1 MEASNLF
8 LKHQRKQQ
16 TKKEELLERGHFL
29 AKWKIILSSKK
40 NEASLS
46 FLNLSTNIEKTHF
59 FAYKFMV
66 LLLLIDL
73 ENGMFGEKYSLVAT
87 PRVERIAHT
96 NCSKI

>member
-46 FLNLSTNIEKTHF
+46 FLDLSTNIEKPISLEQKIKIKSTHCLKI
-59 FAYKFMV
+59 Y
-66 LLLLIDL
+66 
-73 ENGMFGEKYSLVAT
+73 GSAT
-87 PRVERIAHT
+87 
-96 NCSKI
+96 S